1 MRFTQCLVLPFVAM
15 LLPVMAAHAAETPA
29 PTSSPAVAEAPKA
42 EVAKPAAESL
52 KIGGLVDPNTISAF
66 RNTLKAGTSIH
77 YMGDEFGL
85 KAYFLTNGAAGYIA
99 YVTPDSQA
107 YLMGS
112 LFGAD
117 GTPISALQAAR
128 MKVAG
133 FDPSPYLGGDEPAP
147 PPALDPAA
155 PQPAASASAATTV
168 APTAPSAAP
177 ATPPAAQPAVA
188 PTPSGKKSAGQILL
202 TEANSASWIAYGS
215 ALAPQV
221 TVFMDPGCSEC
232 HKFFQSLL
240 PYAEQKKIYLRV
252 IPVTAIDPTNSP
264 QKVAKVF
271 SMPVPAEAWKG
282 EMTGRSITA
291 GVTASPEALSA
302 TTANEALFDRW
313 KLPGTPYSL
322 YTSKETGQVK
332 VLFGTA
338 DDFSGFL
345 KDLGVQP

>member
-1 MRFTQCLVLPFVAM
+1 MRFTKFLVLPFVAM
-15 LLPVMAAHAAETPA
+15 LLPALAAHAAEGPA
-29 PTSSPAVAEAPKA
+29 PAAAEAPKA
-42 EVAKPAAESL
+42 EAAKPAAAGAP
-52 KIGGLVDPNTISAF
+52 KIAGLVDPNTIPAF
-66 RNTLKAGTSIH
+66 RNTLKAGTAIH

-107 YLMGS
+107 YLIGS

-133 FDPSPYLGGDEPAP
+133 FDPSPFLGGDEPAP

-168 APTAPSAAP
+168 APPASPAAAPSA
-177 ATPPAAQPAVA
+177 PAAA
-188 PTPSGKKSAGQILL
+188 PTSGKKTAGQMLL
-202 TEANSASWIAYGS
+202 AEANAASWIAYGS
-215 ALAPQV
+215 ALAPQI
-221 TVFMDPGCSEC
+221 TVFMDPGCGEC
-232 HKFFQSLL
+232 HKFFQALL

-252 IPVTAIDPTNSP
+252 IPVTAIDPNNSP

-271 SMPVPAEAWKG
+271 SMPVPAEAWKV

-291 GVTASPEALSA
+291 GVTASVAALNA
-302 TTANEALFDRW
+302 TTANEALFERW

-322 YTSKETGQVK
+322 YTSKQTGQVK

-338 DDFSGFL
+338 DDFSAFL
-345 KDLGVQP
+345 MDVGVQP